1 MSDDAFSKA
10 CVFFVGVCV
19 RACTCVLVHMSLSI
33 QTPVLCCSQISVRVC
48 LFADFKCDSAHRL
61 PCLSRSSPR
70 VSSESAAHSCGTRL
84 ISSVIKI
91 NEVLIAAVIH
101 ANDCG
106 TQDEDFLSLL
116 QSEGESGI

>member
-1 MSDDAFSKA
+1 MSV
-10 CVFFVGVCV
+10 CVFMPSRAYVSVYPGWWCSAAV
-19 RACTCVLVHMSLSI
+19 RLARGSVLVCRL
-33 QTPVLCCSQISVRVC
+33 
-48 LFADFKCDSAHRL
+48 KCDSARRL
-61 PCLSRSSPR
+61 SLSLTRLRAPR
-70 VSSESAAHSCGTRL
+70 PECPRRAASRSCGTRL

-106 TQDEDFLSLL
+106 TEDEDFLSLL

>member
-1 MSDDAFSKA
+1 ML
-10 CVFFVGVCV
+10 VC
-19 RACTCVLVHMSLSI
+19 RL
-33 QTPVLCCSQISVRVC
+33 
-48 LFADFKCDSAHRL
+48 KCDSAQRL
-61 PCLSRSSPR
+61 PRSSPR

-91 NEVLIAAVIH
+91 NEVLIAAVIY

-116 QSEGESGI
+116 QSEGGSGICCVQQIASQPRSAPNVAVVICCDGGDSGGERF